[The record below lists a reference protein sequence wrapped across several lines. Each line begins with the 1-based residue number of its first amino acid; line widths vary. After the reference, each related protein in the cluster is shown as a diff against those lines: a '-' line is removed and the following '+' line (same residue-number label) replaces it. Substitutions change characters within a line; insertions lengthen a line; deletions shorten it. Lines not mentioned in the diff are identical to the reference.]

1 MVWVQYLMKEG
12 YTIHD
17 IKKMRLSDIDL
28 MVQAMEAKQAEEE
41 KETTLD
47 QAFPF
52 LFG

>member
-1 MVWVQYLMKEG
+1 MVWVQILMDKG

-17 IKKMRLSDIDL
+17 IKRLRLEDIEL
-28 MVQAMEAKQAEEE
+28 MVEASETKQAEEE

-47 QAFPF
+47 KAFPF